1 MKTAVIIGSTGLV
14 GTELIH
20 ALSYSKHYDKI
31 YVITRRQV
39 EFVDV
44 KIEPVIIDFDKLESQ
59 KFPEG
64 ADYFCALG
72 TTIKQ
77 AGSQEA
83 FRKVDY
89 DYVLSFAKVAKKCM
103 ANSLHMVSALGAS
116 ATSTNFYSRTKG
128 EIEKTI
134 ADLGI
139 QKLRIYQPS
148 LLIGKRDKLGQPKR
162 LGEEI
167 VTALYYKSKFL
178 FSGILRKYEPI
189 TAEKVA
195 LAMAKNAIAD
205 SSKTSMVISNQDMH

>member
-1 MKTAVIIGSTGLV
+1 MKTAVVIGSTGLV

-20 ALSYSKHYDKI
+20 ALSYSRHYEKI
-31 YVITRRQV
+31 YVINRRQV

-44 KIEPVIIDFDKLESQ
+44 NVEPVVLDFDKLETLN
-59 KFPEG
+59 FPEG

-77 AGSQEA
+77 TGSQES

-89 DYVLSFAKVAKKCM
+89 DYVLSFAKVAKKC
-103 ANSLHMVSALGAS
+103 AAKSFHMVSALGAS
-116 ATSTNFYSRTKG
+116 LTSTNFYSRTKG
-128 EIEKTI
+128 EIEKAV

-139 QKLRIYQPS
+139 KKLRIYQPS

-205 SSKTSMVISNQDMH
+205 SGKTHIVILNQEMH

>member
-20 ALSYSKHYDKI
+20 ALSQSHHYDKI
-31 YVITRRQV
+31 FVITRRRV
-39 EFVDV
+39 EFIDAKV
-44 KIEPVIIDFDKLESQ
+44 EPVVLAFEQLEEL
-59 KFPEG
+59 KFPDG

-77 AGSQEA
+77 AGSQAE

-89 DYVLSFAKVAKKCM
+89 DYVLNFAKVAKKCA
-103 ANSLHMVSALGAS
+103 ANSFHMVSALGAS
-116 ATSTNFYSRTKG
+116 TTSTNFYSRTKG
-128 EIEKTI
+128 EIEK
-134 ADLGI
+134 AVSALELK
-139 QKLRIYQPS
+139 KLRIYQPS
-148 LLIGKRDKLGQPKR
+148 LLIGKRDKLGQPTR

-167 VTALYYKSKFL
+167 VTALYHKGKFL

-195 LAMAKNAIAD
+195 MAMTNNAIANSD
-205 SSKTSMVISNQDMH
+205 IVKMVISNQEMH

>member
-20 ALSYSKHYDKI
+20 ALSNSHHYEKI
-31 YVITRRQV
+31 FVITRRHV
-39 EFVDV
+39 EFIDAKV
-44 KIEPVIIDFDKLESQ
+44 EPVVLAFDQLKEQ
-59 KFPEG
+59 TFPEG

-77 AGSQEA
+77 AGSQAE

-89 DYVLSFAKVAKKCM
+89 DYVLSFAKVAKKCA
-103 ANSLHMVSALGAS
+103 ANSFHMVSSIGAN

-128 EIEKTI
+128 EIEKAV

-139 QKLRIYQPS
+139 KKLRIYQPS
-148 LLIGKRDKLGQPKR
+148 LLIGKRDKLGQPFR

-167 VTALYYKSKFL
+167 VTALYHKGKFL

-195 LAMAKNAIAD
+195 LAMVKNAIAD
-205 SSKTSMVISNQDMH
+205 SVKVKEIISNKEMH